1 MTASEAHY
9 KRAGLIMVALAAL
22 CWSSGGLF
30 VRAIE
35 TDLATML
42 FWRGLF
48 SGAAVMAFFFYLE
61 GQARLCHSAALALAG
76 LRSRRRIG
84 GEHDH
89 RHRGARNTR
98 RSPMRWSSMRR
109 CRL

>member
-48 SGAAVMAFFFYLE
+48 SGTAVLGFFFWLE
-61 GQARLCHSAALALAG
+61 GKRALIVLRHCAG
-76 LRSRRRIG
+76 RPWPWPS
-84 GEHDH
+84 H
-89 RHRGARNTR
+89 R
-98 RSPMRWSSMRR
+98 RSA
-109 CRL
+109 